1 MHLDEVK
8 RKTSMNGSLTSK
20 STCILK
26 TKQKENGE
34 KHMKNS
40 VILKSLMAVTVLT
53 TATGSALFVGNGIT
67 HEAKAQQENPNA
79 EHFTKNV
86 NGQTLDFSDTF
97 SKPTLSAK
105 SLANEIESKLK
116 EKGLDPTQYS
126 FILKVKTS
134 SNGIIEGNGKVIG
147 DHLNNQTKEF
157 NPTKDKVEVFDIVKT
172 Q

>member
-1 MHLDEVK
+1 
-8 RKTSMNGSLTSK
+8 MNGSLTSK
-20 STCILK
+20 ATCILK

-79 EHFTKNV
+79 GHFHKEV
-86 NGQTLDFSDTF
+86 DGKSLDFTDTF
-97 SKPTLSAK
+97 EKTNLSPKTLAEEI
-105 SLANEIESKLK
+105 ANKLK
-116 EKGLDPTQYS
+116 GQGLDPSKYS
-126 FILKVKTS
+126 FKLYVEKADGAKIGNSDGGLSPVV
-134 SNGIIEGNGKVIG
+134 GEG
-147 DHLNNQTKEF
+147 LSNQTSEF
-157 NPTKDKVEVFDIVKT
+157 NPTKDTLKIFDIVKT